1 MLGSR
6 RHRPPPKQQPLTAA
20 TAHPNAA
27 MAAAAVFKSREQQT
41 PSLSAAAAAAAL
53 RARPMTPTNVGE
65 VQTKRTMRR
74 NASVSSFGSAPD
86 AQNRPGLHRRGSSA
100 SMTERTFRSP
110 SPGARRPGSSA
121 SDNIPTQSREPAPPV
136 PALPK
141 NVDRM
146 GNGQHRKTQSLQI
159 SSPPLRLASE
169 TLGKP
174 GAGSWFGAAQ
184 VGDLSSVRT
193 SDAAM
198 ASPPLSPPPI
208 ITNPGDDERPDSRN
222 SSINF
227 SYPSRVRVGSPPVS
241 PTTARGYESSQL
253 SRPQDQ
259 AAKRASSGSSSLRT
273 RPASTGAVQSMVYD
287 PNSRRMVPREPPS
300 YDDLQGPSGRSLSV
314 RKKKKQPAKTGT
326 HLAQATMGRTK
337 VAPAAAA
344 YENAQPPQAVPVTS
358 RSARQDE
365 PEHEPRQVL
374 TTSYHVVDD
383 EADDVTDHEPTIA
396 DAPAKTKQPTET
408 GRVPFA
414 THAAHNLV
422 DPKPQEAPQRPQHGA
437 DEEPAV
443 KALISAPRSE
453 ATKTEQQ
460 RQQEPV
466 SPTNAYAPGTDGSE
480 EFTWVGEGVRRQP
493 STVKEEPEPE
503 DEEPQSHGGSI
514 VAGATD
520 AAPARQRVY
529 QSSSQQPQPSVAV
542 AQPESHSTPARQ
554 SATNGAARPSQT
566 SPASEPKPVAMQAR
580 KTSNIQRERSL
591 SSSPARTARFGTVQ
605 DSLTVKH
612 CPPPRSVSPR
622 KSALKNSA
630 SPDRRASIDDNVSEA
645 STSFS
650 QREDPAIT
658 RKKSVRVSFDDSN
671 TVVVGESPGPEIGDS
686 PILASPQNSVRR
698 PWYSG
703 VGRSKKPE
711 IASLD
716 DDEIMKPRPVLPSFG
731 SVRDKKPR
739 DNVAGHEERALVRPV
754 IDPATSPSIP
764 ASPSSLPAIPHV
776 SDELRTDTSLNAM
789 TTGSDSIGSPEA
801 ESDRRAKVAANTS
814 RFREPLPP
822 VVTSIEGSGYVS
834 DTSSSEDD
842 QSQVIQAENSS
853 SKEEHGSTTN
863 AQTAAKR
870 QDATVAS
877 LLSSRP
883 NTVLDAPAPSSE
895 ASFVDA
901 EAVAEDKTKAA
912 ERIIPTIAVSMP
924 TPPATKILA
933 KVYFDVPGGFPDDD
947 SEPPTPD
954 AEESSKHASTNQVH
968 SSTTTARQVTFEPVS
983 QSQDGIQTPH
993 TPATVMATL
1002 APVVDED
1009 DDESSIYSD
1018 APDHFTDTD
1027 NEGFLSLDAV
1037 VESSITSRAKN
1048 RENELNLSKSAPEAP
1063 GLESAPSAVSAPPH
1077 LGTELSTATTAVDT
1091 TQQGEP
1097 APLDWDKAKAYW
1109 RSLTADKRA
1118 QLEREALSDAGVD
1131 ADVEEDPEVSQ
1142 KPKKKKSIERRNSE
1156 RKALAVHMAQQT
1168 IAAQQQKQADE
1179 ERYRAAERTYMIKP
1193 GTKVGEDIHIQRGAE
1208 EKPKLAPK
1216 NAETAPKLRT
1226 SMRTNGSAPKPSQQ
1240 PEQPRQHALGG
1251 KTLRPTSVGQAPA
1264 TTKTM
1269 RAPQRVSSPPVA
1281 AVAARNS
1288 FNPPPPIRRRG
1299 SDSSESS
1306 FRRSSRPDS
1315 GGFGFRKTL
1324 RQQSP
1329 AQSDRVSRPSGR
1341 FSLRS
1346 MSPPSPSSRT
1356 APSGG
1361 MGMGMRHSLRGSVKE
1376 TKGSGGGL
1384 HFGGFGKGPAKSPA
1398 KSKAGSSRFS
1408 DSSDDDAGPRNFRS
1422 RFDESSDEDDIR
1434 SPPLAPLSIPKT
1446 MRSGRQ
1452 GTETVDWGKG
1462 NRRYQPPD
1470 EVSPPLPEEQ
1480 EESDLEDNL
1489 RHDEE
1494 KEMVSPLP
1502 KRQNS
1507 RSGRG
1512 DLVSSSPAAAPLEKP
1527 KASRRG
1533 SFMSVLR
1540 RRKNKTGGIARPE
1553 VMDSAARRDTKLER
1567 SADELKEIRRSG
1579 DLDRESEEAVV
1590 GSSRPRSPRLQKRTN
1605 SMPLDAAVGG
1615 GSWPLGSPGG
1625 ELGPPP
1631 PTNGVGKGLQRPSTS
1646 GNLGTRTMSGL
1657 GRPTFGQR
1665 RTASSNLMGVGVGE
1679 GSVVGTVGGE
1689 RKKKKFGAL
1698 RKMFGLDD

>member
-6 RHRPPPKQQPLTAA
+6 RHRPPPKQPLTAA

-27 MAAAAVFKSREQQT
+27 MAAAAVFKSREQQS

-74 NASVSSFGSAPD
+74 TASVSSSGTAPD
-86 AQNRPGLHRRGSSA
+86 AQGRPGLQRRGSSA
-100 SMTERTFRSP
+100 SMSERTFRSP
-110 SPGARRPGSSA
+110 SPAARRPGSSA
-121 SDNIPTQSREPAPPV
+121 SDHVPTQSRESAPPV

-141 NVDRM
+141 NVDKM
-146 GNGQHRKTQSLQI
+146 GTAQHRKTQSLQL
-159 SSPPLRLASE
+159 SSPPLRLASQ
-169 TLGKP
+169 TLGKS
-174 GAGSWFGAAQ
+174 GTGSWFGAAQ
-184 VGDLSSVRT
+184 VGDLGNVRT

-208 ITNPGDDERPDSRN
+208 ITHPGDDERPDSRN

-227 SYPSRVRVGSPPVS
+227 SYPSRLRVGSPPAS
-241 PTTARGYESSQL
+241 PTTARGYDFPQL

-259 AAKRASSGSSSLRT
+259 AAKRASSGSSSLRS

-287 PNSRRMVPREPPS
+287 PNSRRMVPRDPPS
-300 YDDLQGPSGRSLSV
+300 YDDPQPSSARSLSV

-326 HLAQATMGRTK
+326 HLAQATMGRSK
-337 VAPAAAA
+337 VSPAAAA
-344 YENAQPPQAVPVTS
+344 YENVQPPQAVPSTS
-358 RSARQDE
+358 RSARQE
-365 PEHEPRQVL
+365 GPGYQQQQVL

-383 EADDVTDHEPTIA
+383 ETDGTAHHEPTA
-396 DAPAKTKQPTET
+396 TAAPLKTEQPMET

-414 THAAHNLV
+414 THAAHNIA
-422 DPKPQEAPQRPQHGA
+422 DPKPREPAQQPGHDP

-443 KALISAPRSE
+443 KSLITAPRSE
-453 ATKTEQQ
+453 VAKTEQQ
-460 RQQEPV
+460 RPQEPLP
-466 SPTNAYAPGTDGSE
+466 PTSQPEAETVGPQELA
-480 EFTWVGEGVRRQP
+480 WVGQGVRRQP
-493 STVKEEPEPE
+493 STVREEPEPE
-503 DEEPQSHGGSI
+503 DEEARPLSGHP
-514 VAGATD
+514 VAD
-520 AAPARQRVY
+520 ALDAVPTRQKVY
-529 QSSSQQPQPSVAV
+529 QSPSQQPQSTGSVTPAN
-542 AQPESHSTPARQ
+542 SYTTPARQ
-554 SATNGAARPSQT
+554 PARNETSRPT
-566 SPASEPKPVAMQAR
+566 DMSPASEPKPTTLQGR
-580 KTSNIQRERSL
+580 KASNLRRERSL
-591 SSSPARTARFGTVQ
+591 SSSPARTARFSTVQ

-622 KSALKNSA
+622 KSALKNST

-650 QREDPAIT
+650 QREDSSVA

-671 TVVVGESPGPEIGDS
+671 TVVVGESPGPDMGDS
-686 PILASPQNSVRR
+686 PILASPQNAARR
-698 PWYSG
+698 PWYSN
-703 VGRSKKPE
+703 VGRAKKPE

-739 DNVAGHEERALVRPV
+739 DNVVGHEERALVRPAM
-754 IDPATSPSIP
+754 DPATSPSIP

-801 ESDRRAKVAANTS
+801 ESDRRAKIAANTS

-822 VVTSIEGSGYVS
+822 VVTSIEGSGYIS

-842 QSQVIQAENSS
+842 QAQATSVELTSRQ
-853 SKEEHGSTTN
+853 EGGATN
-863 AQTAAKR
+863 TQTPAER
-870 QDATVAS
+870 QDTTPALS
-877 LLSSRP
+877 LLSSSSSVP
-883 NTVLDAPAPSSE
+883 DASVHSSE
-895 ASFVDA
+895 AGFEDA
-901 EAVAEDKTKAA
+901 ESIAKDKNKVV
-912 ERIIPTIAVSMP
+912 ERVIPTIAVSTP
-924 TPPATKILA
+924 TPPPTRMPAN
-933 KVYFDVPGGFPDDD
+933 VYFGIPGGFPDDD
-947 SEPPTPD
+947 SEPATPD
-954 AEESSKHASTNQVH
+954 ADASSTHASVGEINN
-968 SSTTTARQVTFEPVS
+968 STATARQVTFEPVS
-983 QSQDGIQTPH
+983 QSRDGIQTPH

-1002 APVVDED
+1002 TPVVDED

-1018 APDHFTDTD
+1018 APDHFTDTE
-1027 NEGFLSLDAV
+1027 NEGFMSLDAV
-1037 VESSITSRAKN
+1037 VESSLPSRVKKAQTEP
-1048 RENELNLSKSAPEAP
+1048 RLSDSTPDAPRFESEPAAVEAT
-1063 GLESAPSAVSAPPH
+1063 PH
-1077 LGTELSTATTAVDT
+1077 LGTELSTATTVVEA
-1091 TQQGEP
+1091 TQPGQP

-1118 QLEREALSDAGVD
+1118 QLEQEALSDAGVD
-1131 ADVEEDPEVSQ
+1131 ADVEEDAQASQ

-1168 IAAQQQKQADE
+1168 IAAQQQKQAE
-1179 ERYRAAERTYMIKP
+1179 EDRLRAAERTYMIKP
-1193 GTKVGEDIHIQRGAE
+1193 GTKVGADQSIQRHPE
-1208 EKPKLAPK
+1208 EKPKSAPK
-1216 NAETAPKLRT
+1216 NTETAPKLRA
-1226 SMRTNGSAPKPSQQ
+1226 SMRANGSAPKPSQ
-1240 PEQPRQHALGG
+1240 PEQPRPHALGG
-1251 KTLRPTSVGQAPA
+1251 KTLRPASVGQAPA
-1264 TTKTM
+1264 AAKTM
-1269 RAPQRVSSPPVA
+1269 RGPQRVNSPPAA
-1281 AVAARNS
+1281 AVAARSS

-1306 FRRSSRPDS
+1306 FRRSSRPES

-1329 AQSDRVSRPSGR
+1329 AQSDRVGRASGSGRPSGR

-1346 MSPPSPSSRT
+1346 MSPPSPSHRA

-1361 MGMGMRHSLRGSVKE
+1361 MGMGMRQSLRGSTKE
-1376 TKGSGGGL
+1376 TKSSGGGI
-1384 HFGGFGKGPAKSPA
+1384 HFGGFGKASAKSPA
-1398 KSKAGSSRFS
+1398 KSKAGSSRFG
-1408 DSSDDDAGPRNFRS
+1408 DSSDEDTGPRNFRS
-1422 RFDESSDEDDIR
+1422 RFEESSDEDDVR
-1434 SPPLAPLSIPKT
+1434 VPAPLSIPKT

-1452 GTETVDWGKG
+1452 ETETADWGKA
-1462 NRRYQPPD
+1462 NRRYQPP
-1470 EVSPPLPEEQ
+1470 ERSPPLPEEQ
-1480 EESDLEDNL
+1480 EESDLEDKL
-1489 RHDEE
+1489 AHDEE

-1512 DLVSSSPAAAPLEKP
+1512 DLVSSPPASPLEKP

-1540 RRKNKTGGIARPE
+1540 RKKKTSGGIARPE

-1579 DLDRESEEAVV
+1579 DLDRDSGEV
-1590 GSSRPRSPRLQKRTN
+1590 GTPRPRSPRLQKRTN
-1605 SMPLDAAVGG
+1605 SMTLDAVVGS
-1615 GSWPLGSPGG
+1615 SWPLGSPGS
-1625 ELGPPP
+1625 ERP
-1631 PTNGVGKGLQRPSTS
+1631 PTTNGAGKGVERPSTS
-1646 GNLGTRTMSGL
+1646 GNLGTRTMG
-1657 GRPTFGQR
+1657 GGARPAFGQR
-1665 RTASSNLMGVGVGE
+1665 RTASSNLMGMGMGE